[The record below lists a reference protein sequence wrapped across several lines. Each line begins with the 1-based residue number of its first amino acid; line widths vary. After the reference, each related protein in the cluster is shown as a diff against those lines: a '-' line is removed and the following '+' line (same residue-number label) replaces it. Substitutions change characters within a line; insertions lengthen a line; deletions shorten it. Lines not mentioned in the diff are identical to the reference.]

1 MKRIMYNEARSDRI
15 YQLVLVIVMNG
26 FVNFLFCLYF
36 FFMHSFS
43 LLLSGFSFRGYLVKP
58 LLQVLSNLFS
68 DNGVKGYFGEIET
81 ETRNV
86 DEELF
91 SSILYQARQLA
102 LIVLKDIMDLL
113 EHNLPQVISIFFSLF
128 SHLKIIKPSNKL

>member
-1 MKRIMYNEARSDRI
+1 MALLIFS
-15 YQLVLVIVMNG
+15 
-26 FVNFLFCLYF
+26 FVCIF